1 MQEIR
6 HWIISVFVAAL
17 ICSVIKNL
25 VGEKGVNGKII
36 SLICSTFLTIT
47 VINPWVNIKIPT
59 LNVLTSGINAD
70 AENISKE
77 GREVAERELKSII
90 KATTESYVLEKASSM
105 NATIQVDVMLSE
117 DNAIPKSVSISGD
130 ISPYTQITL
139 SNYITD
145 TLGIP
150 EAQQKW
156 NTGS

>member
-70 AENISKE
+70 A
-77 GREVAERELKSII
+77 
-90 KATTESYVLEKASSM
+90 
-105 NATIQVDVMLSE
+105 
-117 DNAIPKSVSISGD
+117 
-130 ISPYTQITL
+130 
-139 SNYITD
+139 
-145 TLGIP
+145 
-150 EAQQKW
+150 
-156 NTGS
+156 